1 MKINTFYSLSKVYL
15 LLILTIGLVS
25 SFVEISL
32 LGWNI
37 SWSMAQVA
45 CSVLGL
51 IVVLSVLFVFNQYGG
66 GGLNNHVWIYWTTI
80 ESTVWAIFLLGY
92 LSVSR
97 HYPVFIN
104 KGFVALGTVSYSI
117 YLTHFIV
124 LDFFMKY
131 DFDY

>member
-45 CSVLGL
+45 CSLLGL
-51 IVVLSVLFVFNQYGG
+51 IVVFCIILGIFGPGMLSEAKATN
-66 GGLNNHVWIYWTTI
+66 
-80 ESTVWAIFLLGY
+80 S
-92 LSVSR
+92 
-97 HYPVFIN
+97 
-104 KGFVALGTVSYSI
+104 
-117 YLTHFIV
+117 
-124 LDFFMKY
+124 
-131 DFDY
+131 